1 MKLLKEDPGDGLPTT
16 LADLLLALLERN
28 PNLDIYI
35 LLWSYAPIYAL
46 EREPLFFGDTP
57 WDKHPRLHFVQ
68 DAHHPLVASHHQ
80 KVVVIDGRVAF
91 CGGFDLSKWRW
102 DTSEHLAEDTRRVD
116 TEGKPYPPFHDVQML
131 VDQEAARTL
140 EALCLSR
147 WARAT
152 GEGLAAVAPLESDP
166 WPEGVIALLQDHD
179 CAIARTFP
187 AYEDQREVREIEQL
201 YLDMI
206 AAAERFIYIENQY
219 LTSSAVCE
227 ALRKHLRR
235 RNGPE
240 VVIVLPQETGGWLEQ
255 HTMDVLRARRLGP
268 LREADRHGR
277 LRVYY
282 PGSGAEK
289 RLPDGPR

>member
-1 MKLLKEDPGDGLPTT
+1 M
-16 LADLLLALLERN
+16 
-28 PNLDIYI
+28 
-35 LLWSYAPIYAL
+35 
-46 EREPLFFGDTP
+46 
-57 WDKHPRLHFVQ
+57 
-68 DAHHPLVASHHQ
+68 
-80 KVVVIDGRVAF
+80 IDGRVAF

-116 TEGKPYPPFHDVQML
+116 TEGTPYPPFHDVEML

-140 EALCLSR
+140 ETLCLSR

-152 GEGLAAVAPLESDP
+152 GEELAAAAPLESDP

-206 AAAERFIYIENQY
+206 AAAERFIHIENQY

-227 ALRKHLRR
+227 ALKSDYADALAPRWSSCCHRR
-235 RNGPE
+235 PA
-240 VVIVLPQETGGWLEQ
+240 VGWSS
-255 HTMDVLRARRLGP
+255 TP
-268 LREADRHGR
+268 WT
-277 LRVYY
+277 
-282 PGSGAEK
+282 S
-289 RLPDGPR
+289 